1 MMQQDQVAQYAL
13 RGWHIERGLYSPAE
27 VEAMIDHYMKLRV
40 SGTLPGDSAGVAAKS
55 GKADPN
61 SNFPRMINMHSW
73 DEKSRDWMAKPRM
86 AEVASALIGQPAVL
100 NQSML
105 YFKPAGGRGQGF
117 HQDNLYLKVT
127 PLMGVWVALDRADAE
142 NGAME
147 MITGSHLL
155 GILPVEEADTD
166 RSFTANQTVLPPWQP
181 RELIVLEPGDAVY
194 FGGLTIHGSGP
205 NVSQDRFRRAFIC
218 HFQGQ
223 ETLEVYTPKMFAEA
237 G

>member
-1 MMQQDQVAQYAL
+1 MERDAIATYAL
-13 RGWHIERGLYSPAE
+13 RGWHIERGLYTATEAE
-27 VEAMIDHYMKLRV
+27 TMIEHYMRLRR
-40 SGTLPGDSAGVAAKS
+40 SGPLPGDSAGVATKS
-55 GKADPN
+55 GGLDPN
-61 SNFPRMINMHSW
+61 ANFPRMINMHDW
-73 DEKSRDWMAKPRM
+73 DERSREWMARPRM
-86 AEVASALIGQPAVL
+86 AEVAAALIGQPALL

-105 YFKPAGGRGQGF
+105 YFKPAGARGQGF

-166 RSFTANQTVLPPWQP
+166 RSFTANQTMLPPWQQ
-181 RELIVLEPGDAVY
+181 RELIELEPGDAVY
-194 FGGLTIHGSGP
+194 FGGLMIHGSGP
-205 NVSQDRFRRAFIC
+205 NVSADRFRRAFIC

-223 ETLEVYTPKMFAEA
+223 ETLEVFTPKMFAEA